1 VLTREAVRGEGHP
14 GGFATVYPVLRALE
28 EGGRA
33 RRGYFVAGLGGAQF
47 ALHGAVD
54 RLRAR
59 PAPSAGGGPT
69 TLVLAATDPAN
80 AYGVAL
86 PWPAVDSPAKP
97 RRVAGAYVVL
107 VDGVASLYLER
118 GGRGLLALRPLDGAW
133 EEAAVAALG
142 TLVDSGRL
150 RRLGLE
156 RYDPGLEPVLRAA
169 GFVPSPKGLVRYGA

>member
-1 VLTREAVRGEGHP
+1 L
-14 GGFATVYPVLRALE
+14 
-28 EGGRA
+28 
-33 RRGYFVAGLGGAQF
+33 
-47 ALHGAVD
+47 
-54 RLRAR
+54 
-59 PAPSAGGGPT
+59 
-69 TLVLAATDPAN
+69 
-80 AYGVAL
+80 
-86 PWPAVDSPAKP
+86 
-97 RRVAGAYVVL
+97 AGAYVVL